1 MAAYGDGSRALRYTP
16 LLLGHS
22 PETPHQWDREH
33 HQTQT
38 HSKARSRAR
47 QQDRIESLD
56 YTLQEPVEAKIS
68 ETPQIKLCHLHSPK
82 LVAVNLLVRSKWLS
96 WFNWLVFLGLS
107 SFSRADLV
115 GLVLTCWFPMV
126 NQCPMG

>member
-56 YTLQEPVEAKIS
+56 YTLQEPPLTQTCSS
-68 ETPQIKLCHLHSPK
+68 ELTGSVKVVVVVQ
-82 LVAVNLLVRSKWLS
+82 
-96 WFNWLVFLGLS
+96 
-107 SFSRADLV
+107 LV
-115 GLVLTCWFPMV
+115 GFSWS
-126 NQCPMG
+126 